1 MRNIKMTYHDVYY
14 YCNIID
20 NLLYCFTSSIDWIST
35 GAQYTEPFYEE
46 NNEDFSKWTSL
57 HGFCDFVIR
66 RLLFKDEHEQ
76 LEKIQERYDELEI
89 ANKEERLKRA
99 FNDSGS
105 KDYNLEVD
113 NIFKIYRIP
122 HEPFFSYLITH
133 EVESFVDAY
142 DDFTMYDDELDDA
155 IEHLSRELFYILFQN
170 RMFLYRFNSYMANA
184 NPTTRKRCYIPKWVK
199 NAVRYRD
206 RNRCVCC
213 GKDLS
218 GGWDCEDEE
227 SVHFD
232 HMVSLCAGGLN
243 DLCNIQLLCSSCNIK
258 KSDGSYTRQIYKDWY
273 DFEG

>member
-1 MRNIKMTYHDVYY
+1 MEIN
-14 YCNIID
+14 
-20 NLLYCFTSSIDWIST
+20 
-35 GAQYTEPFYEE
+35 
-46 NNEDFSKWTSL
+46 
-57 HGFCDFVIR
+57 
-66 RLLFKDEHEQ
+66 
-76 LEKIQERYDELEI
+76 QERYDELEI

-142 DDFTMYDDELDDA
+142 DDFTMDDDELDDA

-170 RMFLYRFNSYMANA
+170 RMFLYRFNLYMANA

-232 HMVSLCAGGLN
+232 HMVSLYAGGLN

-258 KSDGSYTRQIYKDWY
+258 KSDGSYTRQTYKDWY